1 MNESKRLGRCG
12 TMLTGQ
18 IWVCVV
24 GVLTGN
30 GGGAKRDVFFI
41 EMLPK
46 TINKGKGVRRGK
58 DD

>member
-1 MNESKRLGRCG
+1 MVEGLRE
-12 TMLTGQ
+12 MF
-18 IWVCVV
+18 
-24 GVLTGN
+24 
-30 GGGAKRDVFFI
+30 FFI

>member
-1 MNESKRLGRCG
+1 MVEGLRE
-12 TMLTGQ
+12 M
-18 IWVCVV
+18 
-24 GVLTGN
+24 
-30 GGGAKRDVFFI
+30 FFI